1 MINPNKLRKHVL
13 RMVYE
18 KKSGHIGGSFSLA
31 ELISFLYS
39 NFNLISNEKDSPKLI
54 LSKGHTVPI
63 IYAVLYELGCISE
76 DDLSLFREIDS
87 PLQGHPDKLRLK
99 YLHATTGS
107 LGQGLSIAIG
117 HALGLKLKKSSNP
130 VFCILGDGEIQEGQ
144 IWEGFMLAPKF
155 KLNNL
160 ITFIDYNGS
169 QSDSLVSKTL
179 DLEPLKEKITSFNWN
194 VVSISGNNLDE
205 IERSVMDNL
214 HNLQKK
220 PTCVLLNTKKGKGV
234 SFMQSPEWHAKV
246 PNEEEY
252 QKALEELNC

>member
-31 ELISFLYS
+31 ELISYLYS
-39 NFNLISNEKDSPKLI
+39 NFNLISNEEDSPKLI

-107 LGQGLSIAIG
+107 LGQ
-117 HALGLKLKKSSNP
+117 
-130 VFCILGDGEIQEGQ
+130 CT
-144 IWEGFMLAPKF
+144 WF
-155 KLNNL
+155 K
-160 ITFIDYNGS
+160 T
-169 QSDSLVSKTL
+169 
-179 DLEPLKEKITSFNWN
+179 EKI
-194 VVSISGNNLDE
+194 IKSGFLYS
-205 IERSVMDNL
+205 RR
-214 HNLQKK
+214 
-220 PTCVLLNTKKGKGV
+220 
-234 SFMQSPEWHAKV
+234 W
-246 PNEEEY
+246 
-252 QKALEELNC
+252 